1 MPKVLDKGA
10 KIIALKKGLFDIKRG
25 NTLFMCNSV
34 SSIFNLDCDNDKI
47 SEYIPEF
54 TFENVT
60 ELARKHKLKKP
71 QRRYNDNGGGWWEIG
86 NKRIRIAILNLLIKQ
101 IENPPMVAK
110 LVTFT
115 LTTRVVV
122 PQFATDEQICN
133 AAIPRLS
140 EKIVNELQENLDCVV
155 DDLECPY
162 IKPTK

>member
-1 MPKVLDKGA
+1 
-10 KIIALKKGLFDIKRG
+10 
-25 NTLFMCNSV
+25 MCNCV
-34 SSIFNLDCDNDKI
+34 SSRFNLDCDNDVI

-54 TFENVT
+54 TFETVT

-71 QRRYNDNGGGWWEIG
+71 QKKCFGGGWWLSD
-86 NKRIRIAILNLLIKQ
+86 NRKVRIAILNLLIKE

-115 LTTRVVV
+115 LTTRVIV
-122 PQFATDEQICN
+122 PKYATDEQICS

-162 IKPTK
+162 VQLEK